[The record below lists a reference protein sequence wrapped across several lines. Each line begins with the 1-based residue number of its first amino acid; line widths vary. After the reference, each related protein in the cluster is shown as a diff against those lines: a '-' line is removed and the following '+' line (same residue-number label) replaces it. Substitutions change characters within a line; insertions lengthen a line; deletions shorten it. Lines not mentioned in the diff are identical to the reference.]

1 MQAINQVFLV
11 FLVTL
16 RALSWDDPKPAAIKV
31 QLRHESD
38 RANVSVVQGH
48 TLISLNSSR
57 GIGTAI
63 LVKQD
68 PADEWPDHVE
78 MVVDLRGL
86 EGLTLRTKAIT
97 LIGSATDD
105 APNQARFTRRSAEGQ
120 DEPIESDSPYWPNL
134 TAMSIEAAGLPHA
147 SVQPLRRFRF
157 RLPSAMLKQNPETVT
172 VEWID
177 FYRN

>member
-1 MQAINQVFLV
+1 MQAIIRVFLV

-16 RALSWDDPKPAAIKV
+16 RALLWDDPKPAAIEV
-31 QLRHESD
+31 QLRHEAD

-68 PADEWPDHVE
+68 PAGEWPDHVE

-86 EGLTLRTKAIT
+86 E
-97 LIGSATDD
+97 
-105 APNQARFTRRSAEGQ
+105 

-134 TAMSIEAAGLPHA
+134 TAISIEAAGLPQT

-157 RLPSAMLKQNPETVT
+157 RLPSAMLKQNPENVT